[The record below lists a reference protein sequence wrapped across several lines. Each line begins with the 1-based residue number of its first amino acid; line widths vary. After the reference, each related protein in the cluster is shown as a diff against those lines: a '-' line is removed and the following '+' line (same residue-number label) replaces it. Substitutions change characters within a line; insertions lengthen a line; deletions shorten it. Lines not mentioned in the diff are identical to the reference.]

1 MMTFALFFI
10 LFWVAV
16 GIGYIMDGVKK
27 DCISY
32 QETNE
37 SFVIHYN
44 NRRIIVSGNNKTRLC
59 AYKWKGKIET
69 ITFPIT
75 SHTDPIQQIEHFI
88 SRYKTS
94 RLTKYLF
101 DFSNMKDPANLLAFD
116 PNNGKL
122 LSEIQLK
129 LKAYIRN
136 AQ

>member
-10 LFWVAV
+10 LFCIAV
-16 GIGYIMDGVKK
+16 GVGYIMNGVKK
-27 DCISY
+27 DHISY
-32 QETNE
+32 QET
-37 SFVIHYN
+37 SDGFVIHYN
-44 NRRIIVSGNNKTRLC
+44 NRRITVIGNKKTRMC
-59 AYKWKGKIET
+59 TYKWRGKMET

-75 SHTDPIQQIEHFI
+75 SHTDPIQQIEHFM

-94 RLTKYLF
+94 KLTTYLF
-101 DFSNMKDPANLLAFD
+101 DFGNMKDPVNLLAFD